1 MSHRHKYGVWE
12 MFRPEET
19 KHLSK
24 EEFVSGLRL
33 APFWVQRGSCGF
45 SNWYRSYAKPKAS
58 FKFND
63 HWKASR

>member
-1 MSHRHKYGVWE
+1 

-19 KHLSK
+19 QHLSK

-33 APFWVQRGSCGF
+33 APFWVPRCSCGF
-45 SNWYRSYAKPKAS
+45 SNWYRSYSKPKAS
-58 FKFND
+58 FKFKD